1 MKVMNKEI
9 IVFGGSGF
17 LGSHVADALSEQGNN
32 VTIFD
37 LKASPYLRPD
47 QKMVQGSIE
56 DSELIMEVVKGKDLI
71 YHFAGLADLNDGIT
85 KPVETVAKNIIGTV
99 NLLEAGTKARIERFV
114 FASTIYVY
122 SGLGGFYRCSKQSGE
137 LYIEEYQNK
146 FGLDFTIL
154 RYGSLYGP
162 RADERNSICRYLS
175 QGLREGKITYS
186 GTGEE
191 VREFVHVRD
200 AAKLSVDVL
209 SEEFKNQHVIIAGH
223 HPMKARDML
232 EMIHEILNKK
242 VSIDF
247 AGSFDEAHYNLT
259 PYMFIPKVGKKLVS
273 NCYVDMGQ
281 GFLECLQEISREL
294 DVKNNSMSSKV

>member
-1 MKVMNKEI
+1 MNKEI

-17 LGSHVADALSEQGNN
+17 LGSHVADTLSEQGNS

-37 LKASPYLRPD
+37 LKTSPYLRRD
-47 QKMVQGSIE
+47 QKMVQGDIE
-56 DSELIMEVVKGKDLI
+56 DSELVFEVVKGKNII
-71 YHFAGLADLNDGIT
+71 YHFAGLSDLDAGT
-85 KPVETVAKNIIGTV
+85 TEPVKTVTKNIVGTV
-99 NLLEAGTKARIERFV
+99 NLLEAGTKAGIERFI

-162 RADERNSICRYLS
+162 RADERNSIWRYLK
-175 QGLREGKITYS
+175 QGLENGKIVYE

-191 VREFVHVRD
+191 TREFIHVRD
-200 AAKLSVDVL
+200 AAKLSVDIL
-209 SEEFKNQHVIIAGH
+209 SDEFKNQHVIISGH
-223 HPMKARDML
+223 HPMKAKNML
-232 EMIHEILNKK
+232 EMISEILNQNIL
-242 VSIDF
+242 IDL
-247 AGSFDEAHYNLT
+247 AGSCDGAHYKLT

-281 GFLECLQEISREL
+281 GLLECLQEMSYE
-294 DVKNNSMSSKV
+294 VNEKKNS